1 MVLTVNKV
9 LEQMRHQ
16 LGGGDL
22 STELDKFAV
31 LNEAGEHLYS
41 MYPWHWAAGRSAL
54 IDLRGNVTGTTA
66 TWTASTKTLTQSS
79 GFTSYTFVAGDEVQI
94 IDGTGATT
102 GVYKIAS
109 RTSANAIVL
118 ESSMA
123 ASNETTGDIEWAI
136 YPGTLALPSDL
147 GEIISIQSSNTA
159 NAYQVCLTSLDQVNY
174 YRGANALTTSPAL
187 FYAALVWSGTT
198 PTPVLEVWP
207 SPSAAATGALR
218 IFYRSRWTRVSTDT
232 AQIEIPEF
240 VESLYIWLARAFAA
254 GYERNE
260 QASIHQRLAEI
271 QAGPV
276 FDAAKKADGRV
287 QTKFQHIRNGG
298 ATIHRKRNRG
308 DDGRWLVNR
317 VGAPI

>member
-1 MVLTVNKV
+1 MTLTVNKV

-31 LNEAGEHLYS
+31 LNEAGEHLFS
-41 MYPWHWAAGRSAL
+41 MYPWHWATGRSAL
-54 IDLRGNVTGTTA
+54 LSLRGNVTGATA
-66 TWTASTKTLTQSS
+66 TWTASSLTLTQAS
-79 GFTSYTFVAGDEVQI
+79 GFTNYTFVAGDEVQI
-94 IDGTGATT
+94 LDGTGATT

-118 ESSMA
+118 ESSL
-123 ASNETTGDIEWAI
+123 ASGNLSTGDIEWAI
-136 YPGTLALPSDL
+136 YPGTISLPSDL

-159 NAYQVCLTSLDQVNY
+159 NAYRVCLTSLDQINLL
-174 YRGANALTTSPAL
+174 RGANALTTSPAL
-187 FYAALVWSGTT
+187 FYAAVVWSGTT
-198 PTPVLEVWP
+198 PSPILEVWP
-207 SPSAAATGALR
+207 SPSAAAAGALR
-218 IFYRSRWTRVSTDT
+218 IFYRSRWSRVSTDS

-240 VESLYIWLARAFAA
+240 VESLYIWIARAFAA

-276 FDAAKKADGRV
+276 FDAAKKADGRA
-287 QTKFQHIRNGG
+287 QTKYSRIRNSGVMVN
-298 ATIHRKRNRG
+298 RKRDSG
-308 DDGRWLVNR
+308 DQGWLVNR